1 MKTQETSRVVFTYWL
16 QTHVGKITKPAY
28 TFVGYVFVMDIQKL
42 TVSTADLNAPEP

>member
-28 TFVGYVFVMDIQKL
+28 TFVGYVFVEARPDI
-42 TVSTADLNAPEP
+42 APMSNIITSECQ